1 MAHPTIAPNLTQ
13 EEGSDEEEGSEM
25 LKTDPR
31 AYRSWVEKIPPAG
44 TKVVKGLSVAECLSL
59 GGC

>member
-1 MAHPTIAPNLTQ
+1 MTNLTRHAHATQ
-13 EEGSDEEEGSEM
+13 EAESSDEEGAAA

-44 TKVVKGLSVAECLSL
+44 TRIVKGLSVGDCL
-59 GGC
+59 C